1 MSQPSDVEIV
11 QVREGVSFGV
21 HEEVLVLAY
30 ATAPTVSDLRRREP
44 LLARLVEAHGRVA
57 FLSILDTRTGT
68 GLPDAASRAETTR
81 QLTRFGGSLAA
92 GAVVLLGD
100 GMRISLVRG
109 FLRGV
114 LLMKGGPFPH
124 RFFAEVPPAARF
136 CLDALRRSDGDAVPR
151 LVRAC
156 DAVIAASKG
165 TG

>member
-1 MSQPSDVEIV
+1 MPASSDVEIV
-11 QVREGVSFGV
+11 RVRDGVSFGV
-21 HEEVLVLAY
+21 HEDVLILAY
-30 ATAPTVSDLRRREP
+30 GVAPTLADLRRREP
-44 LLARLVEAHGRVA
+44 LLERMVKSHERLA

-81 QLTRFGGSLAA
+81 QLTRFGDSLAA
-92 GAVVLLGD
+92 GGVVLLGD

-136 CLDALRRSDGDAVPR
+136 CLEALHHSGGDALPR
-151 LVRAC
+151 LLRAI
-156 DAVIAASKG
+156 DAVIATSKSEP
-165 TG
+165 